1 MRMKSRKKKQNLV
14 TPTTSSALLPVSRQ
28 SSVAKPSAAAARQTP
43 ATPVSR
49 PVMQGQLVQ
58 RPSNTGKEFMH
69 RPSTSGKQFLQRPTE
84 ESSSAPPPKKKA
96 RTESTSSATPKPVLT
111 LPEANALKDEISMLD
126 PTHQFKVLEILQAN
140 GEKMMPDENGE
151 VEIEIF
157 RCSAKSVADVK
168 AFLNFVKNQQKM
180 KNSGGQH
187 SKSGKVM
194 TKPSKN
200 EAEKVSTL
208 SDSSSS
214 ESSSDSSSDS
224 SDSSDSEDDN

>member
-84 ESSSAPPPKKKA
+84 ESSSAP
-96 RTESTSSATPKPVLT
+96 PKPVLT